1 MRLVV
6 ISALMVMSGAMQTRP
21 AEPVYDASFVLA
33 GGTYTGTTTFTV
45 SRTGEVTGTMKLT
58 DPQIV
63 DATLAGTV
71 KSGSWTFEYPYTIPE
86 QGCAG
91 TVKGTGTVAD
101 DRSTVTGEV
110 TIGGAC
116 VEQLES
122 ATFSFTRRPQ
132 PR

>member
-6 ISALMVMSGAMQTRP
+6 ISALVLMSGAMQTRP

-33 GGTYTGTTTFTV
+33 NGTYTGTTTFNV
-45 SRTGEVTGTMKLT
+45 SRAGEVTGTMKLT
-58 DPQIV
+58 APTIV

-71 KSGSWTFEYPYTIPE
+71 KSGAWTFEYSYSIPE

-91 TVKGTGTVAD
+91 TVKGTATVAA
-101 DRSTVTGEV
+101 DRSTVKGEV

-122 ATFSFTRRPQ
+122 ATFSFTRRSPAK
-132 PR
+132 